1 MSLTLRHSN
10 LLGLAILL
18 STASSAPATEVNV
31 VGLFSGKAM
40 VSINGG
46 KHRVIAAGE
55 TSPEGVKL
63 ITADSSTAVL
73 EIDGK
78 RQNLGMGK
86 SASIPSADGGGNQ
99 SAVLAADIQ
108 GHFVTTGSINGTS
121 ARMVVDTGATMV
133 SMSKDEAR
141 RLGISYLNG
150 ERGMVSTANGVV
162 PAYRVTLN
170 TVRVGN
176 LVLNQVDGLVQEAS
190 MPYVLLGMSFLKR
203 LEIKQDGTNMTLLK
217 KY

>member
-1 MSLTLRHSN
+1 MSFTKRHSN
-10 LLGLAILL
+10 LLGLVILCTAI
-18 STASSAPATEVNV
+18 SAHATEVNV
-31 VGLFSGKAM
+31 VGLFNGKAM

-46 KHRVIAAGE
+46 KHRVMAAGE

-63 ITADSSTAVL
+63 IGADSSTAVL

-99 SAVLAADIQ
+99 SAVLTADIQ
-108 GHFVTTGSINGTS
+108 GHFVTTGNINGTS
-121 ARMVVDTGATMV
+121 ARMMVDTGASMV
-133 SMSKDEAR
+133 SMGKDEAK

-150 ERGMVSTANGVV
+150 KRGLVSTANGVI
-162 PAYRVTLN
+162 PAYQVTLN

-176 LVLNQVDGLVQEAS
+176 LMLNQVDGLVQES
-190 MPYVLLGMSFLKR
+190 NMPYVLLGMSFLKR

>member
-1 MSLTLRHSN
+1 MSLAWRYSN
-10 LLGLAILL
+10 LLGLAILFCTVN
-18 STASSAPATEVNV
+18 SVQATEVNV
-31 VGLFSGKAM
+31 VGLFNGKAM
-40 VSINGG
+40 ISINGG
-46 KHRVIAAGE
+46 KHRVMAAGE
-55 TSPEGVKL
+55 ISPEGVKL
-63 ITADSSTAVL
+63 ISADSTTAVL

-99 SAVLAADIQ
+99 SAVLSADIR

-121 ARMVVDTGATMV
+121 ALMVVDTGATMV
-133 SMSKDEAR
+133 SMGRDEAK

-150 ERGMVSTANGVV
+150 ERGTVSTANGVV

-170 TVRVGN
+170 TVKVGGIT
-176 LVLNQVDGLVQEAS
+176 LNQVDGLVQEAS

>member
-1 MSLTLRHSN
+1 MNLAKRHSN
-10 LLGLAILL
+10 LLALVILCA
-18 STASSAPATEVNV
+18 ASSASATEVNV

-46 KHRVIAAGE
+46 KHRVMAAGE

-63 ITADSSTAVL
+63 ISADSKIAVL

-99 SAVLAADIQ
+99 SAVLAADFR
-108 GHFVTTGSINGTS
+108 GHFDTTGSINGTS
-121 ARMVVDTGATMV
+121 TRMVVDTGASMV
-133 SMSKDEAR
+133 SMSKDEAK

-150 ERGMVSTANGVV
+150 ERVTVSTANGVV
-162 PAYRVTLN
+162 TAYRVTLN

-176 LVLNQVDGLVQEAS
+176 ITLHQVDGLVQESS
-190 MPYVLLGMSFLKR
+190 MPFVLLGMSFLKR

>member
-1 MSLTLRHSN
+1 MSLVWRHSI
-10 LLGLAILL
+10 LPGLVILCTAI
-18 STASSAPATEVNV
+18 SAPATEVNV
-31 VGLFSGKAM
+31 VGLFNGKAM

-46 KHRVIAAGE
+46 KHRVIVAGE

-63 ITADSSTAVL
+63 IGADSSTAVL

-108 GHFVTTGSINGTS
+108 GHFITTGSINGTS
-121 ARMVVDTGATMV
+121 ARMMVDTGASMV
-133 SMSKDEAR
+133 SMGKEEAK
-141 RLGISYLNG
+141 RLGISYLSG
-150 ERGMVSTANGVV
+150 KRGLVSTANGVI
-162 PAYRVTLN
+162 PAYHVTLN

-176 LVLNQVDGLVQEAS
+176 LTLNQVDGLVQES
-190 MPYVLLGMSFLKR
+190 NMPYVLLGMSFLKR

>member
-1 MSLTLRHSN
+1 MNLAWCHSN
-10 LLGLAILL
+10 LLGLVILCA
-18 STASSAPATEVNV
+18 ASSSHATEVNV
-31 VGLFSGKAM
+31 VGLFNGKAM

-46 KHRVIAAGE
+46 KHRVMAAGE

-63 ITADSSTAVL
+63 INSDSTTAML

-99 SAVLAADIQ
+99 SAVLAADFR

-121 ARMVVDTGATMV
+121 ARMVVDTGASMV
-133 SMSKDEAR
+133 SMGKDEAK

-150 ERGMVSTANGVV
+150 ERGAVSTANGVV

-176 LVLNQVDGLVQEAS
+176 LALNQVDGLVQESS

>member
-1 MSLTLRHSN
+1 MSFELCHSN

-18 STASSAPATEVNV
+18 CTASSAHATEVNV

-40 VSINGG
+40 VSIDGG
-46 KHRVIAAGE
+46 RHRVMATGE

-63 ITADSSTAVL
+63 ISADSTTAVL

-78 RQNLGMGK
+78 RRNLGMGK
-86 SASIPSADGGGNQ
+86 SASIPSAAGGGNQ
-99 SAVLAADIQ
+99 SATLAADFR

-121 ARMVVDTGATMV
+121 ARMVVDTGASMV
-133 SMSKDEAR
+133 SMGKDEAR

-150 ERGMVSTANGVV
+150 ERGAVSTANGVV

-170 TVRVGN
+170 TVKVGN
-176 LVLNQVDGLVQEAS
+176 ITLNQVDGLVQEGS
-190 MPYVLLGMSFLKR
+190 MPFVLLGMSFLKR
-203 LEIKQDGTNMTLLK
+203 LEIKQDGTSMTLLK

>member
-1 MSLTLRHSN
+1 MSFTKRHSN
-10 LLGLAILL
+10 LLGLVILCTAI
-18 STASSAPATEVNV
+18 SAHATEVNV
-31 VGLFSGKAM
+31 VGLFNGKAM

-46 KHRVIAAGE
+46 KHRVMAAGE
-55 TSPEGVKL
+55 TSPEGVRL
-63 ITADSSTAVL
+63 ISSDSATAVL

-86 SASIPSADGGGNQ
+86 SASIPSTDGGGNQ
-99 SAVLAADIQ
+99 SALLAADIR

-121 ARMVVDTGATMV
+121 ARMMVDTGASMV
-133 SMSKDEAR
+133 SMGKDEAK

-150 ERGMVSTANGVV
+150 ERGAVSTANGVV

-170 TVRVGN
+170 TVKVGGIT
-176 LVLNQVDGLVQEAS
+176 LNQVEGLVQES
-190 MPYVLLGMSFLKR
+190 NMPFVLLGMSFLKR

>member
-1 MSLTLRHSN
+1 MNLAWCHSN
-10 LLGLAILL
+10 LLALVIL
-18 STASSAPATEVNV
+18 STASSTYATEVNV
-31 VGLFSGKAM
+31 VGLFNGKAM

-46 KHRVIAAGE
+46 KHRVMAAGE

-63 ITADSSTAVL
+63 ISADSATAVL
-73 EIDGK
+73 DIDGK

-86 SASIPSADGGGNQ
+86 SASIPPANGSGNQ
-99 SAVLAADIQ
+99 SALLAADLR

-121 ARMVVDTGATMV
+121 TRMVVDTGATMV
-133 SMSKDEAR
+133 SMGKDEAK

-150 ERGMVSTANGVV
+150 ERGAVSTANGVV

-170 TVRVGN
+170 TVSVGN
-176 LVLNQVDGLVQEAS
+176 ITLNQVDGLVQESS
-190 MPYVLLGMSFLKR
+190 MPFVLLGMSFLKR

>member
-1 MSLTLRHSN
+1 MNVVWRHSN
-10 LLGLAILL
+10 LLGLVILC
-18 STASSAPATEVNV
+18 TANSAHATQVNV
-31 VGLFSGKAM
+31 VGLFNGKAM

-46 KHRVIAAGE
+46 KHRVMAAGE
-55 TSPEGVKL
+55 ISPEGVKL
-63 ITADSSTAVL
+63 ISADSAGAVL

-78 RQNLGMGK
+78 RKTLGMGK
-86 SASIPSADGGGNQ
+86 SASIPSADGSGNQ
-99 SAVLAADIQ
+99 SALLTADLR

-121 ARMVVDTGATMV
+121 ARMVVDTGASMV
-133 SMSKDEAR
+133 SMGKDEAK

-150 ERGMVSTANGVV
+150 ERGSVSTANGVV
-162 PAYRVTLN
+162 PAYRVTLD
-170 TVRVGN
+170 TVKVGN
-176 LVLNQVDGLVQEAS
+176 IMLNQVDGLVQEGS

>member
-1 MSLTLRHSN
+1 MSLACCYSN
-10 LLGLAILL
+10 LLGLVILC
-18 STASSAPATEVNV
+18 TANSAYATEVNV
-31 VGLFSGKAM
+31 VGLFNGKAM
-40 VSINGG
+40 VSINSG
-46 KHRVIAAGE
+46 KHRVMAIGE

-63 ITADSSTAVL
+63 ISADSTTAVL

-78 RQNLGMGK
+78 RQNLGMGR

-99 SAVLAADIQ
+99 SAVLAADIR
-108 GHFVTTGSINGTS
+108 GHFVTTGSINGTNT
-121 ARMVVDTGATMV
+121 RMMVDTGATMV
-133 SMSKDEAR
+133 SMGKDEAK

-150 ERGMVSTANGVV
+150 ERGAVSTANGVV
-162 PAYRVTLN
+162 PAYRVTLD
-170 TVRVGN
+170 TVRMGN
-176 LVLNQVDGLVQEAS
+176 ITLNQVDGLVQEGS

>member
-86 SASIPSADGGGNQ
+86 SASIPPADGGGNQ

-121 ARMVVDTGATMV
+121 ARMMVDTGATMV
-133 SMSKDEAR
+133 SMGKDEAR

-162 PAYRVTLN
+162 PAYRVNLN

>member
-1 MSLTLRHSN
+1 MILAWRYSN
-10 LLGLAILL
+10 LLGMAILL
-18 STASSAPATEVNV
+18 CTASSAHATEVNV

-46 KHRVIAAGE
+46 RHRIIAVGE

-63 ITADSSTAVL
+63 ISANSTTAVL

-86 SASIPSADGGGNQ
+86 SASMPSADGGGNQ
-99 SAVLAADIQ
+99 SAVLTADFQ
-108 GHFVTTGSINGTS
+108 GHFVTIGNINGTS
-121 ARMVVDTGATMV
+121 ARMVVDTGASLV
-133 SMSKDEAR
+133 SMGKDEAN
-141 RLGISYLNG
+141 RLGISYLSG
-150 ERGMVSTANGVV
+150 ERSAVSTANGVV
-162 PAYRVTLN
+162 PAYRITLD

-176 LVLNQVDGLVQEAS
+176 ITLNQVDGLVQEGS
-190 MPYVLLGMSFLKR
+190 MPFVLLGMSFLRR